1 MQNIKK
7 KISAAILGGILA
19 LSALLLCACKGVI
32 AAEEAGVTVE
42 NALGYAV
49 NELYIYPNNT
59 SNWGNNLLTAPM
71 EQSGAVL
78 TYLSALTGGNREGMF
93 NIQLIDSDGD
103 IYSFSNVQIADGD
116 ALTLTFNDSYVPVA
130 QLAAQSG
137 ETRLAVGELTIN
149 GDPAENNFT
158 GLWTV
163 MEDNSILYVFEED
176 GSFRGLDMS
185 DNASVVATGTYTFA
199 DDTGV
204 LTAAEGGT
212 PVDMEMQL
220 SGDGMLT
227 VTYDSESILMFR
239 QGGADELEA
248 VLAAYVQAEPS
259 ATVQVSDPTVVADR
273 TYSSE
278 EGNRVRFRDYD
289 LGLFASY
296 PEWMSAL
303 EDYIPGAVA
312 VTDGMSGYAVLRDVT
327 DEYWAYSGSNDEYVT
342 QYINDYVLG
351 DYAVLYES
359 DGLDYTSFELVN
371 SNVSNRIATVKINLF
386 STNYDI
392 QVQTLVFTSTYDN
405 GDSRVIAKT
414 ILAAYDDPAQF
425 QTLYDEVKS
434 GDCRH

>member
-1 MQNIKK
+1 
-7 KISAAILGGILA
+7 
-19 LSALLLCACKGVI
+19 
-32 AAEEAGVTVE
+32 
-42 NALGYAV
+42 
-49 NELYIYPNNT
+49 
-59 SNWGNNLLTAPM
+59 
-71 EQSGAVL
+71 
-78 TYLSALTGGNREGMF
+78 
-93 NIQLIDSDGD
+93 
-103 IYSFSNVQIADGD
+103 
-116 ALTLTFNDSYVPVA
+116 
-130 QLAAQSG
+130 
-137 ETRLAVGELTIN
+137 
-149 GDPAENNFT
+149 
-158 GLWTV
+158 
-163 MEDNSILYVFEED
+163 MEDHSVLYVFEED

-199 DDTGV
+199 GDTGV
-204 LTAAEGGT
+204 LTAAEGST

-220 SGDGMLT
+220 SGDGILT

-248 VLAAYVQAEPS
+248 VLAAYAQAQPN
-259 ATVQVSDPTVVADR
+259 ATVQVSGPTVVADR

-278 EGNRVRFRDYD
+278 EGGRVRFRDYE

-312 VTDGMSGYAVLRDVT
+312 VTDGMSGYVVLRDVT
-327 DEYWAYSGSNDEYVT
+327 DEYWAYSGSNNEYVT

-371 SNVSNRIATVKINLF
+371 SNVSNRIATAKINLF
-386 STNYDI
+386 STNHDI

-414 ILAAYDDPAQF
+414 ILADYDDPAQF

-434 GDCRH
+434 GACRH